1 MCAGRATHHPTSN
14 RGDQI
19 ACRNKSVDSR
29 RQQCRLFQRKPLA
42 PRDGSGGRPYA
53 QTAAAPALR
62 SPNRIFGFPVN
73 NQGAAKRALL
83 ALSLASFLLWRLS
96 YRYSKLRKIYSQ
108 QITAKMAFKTTRQN
122 TADGKGQRDT
132 YRFLSIGVGR
142 VCRAPKLFLGQ
153 LSSLIHRSNAL
164 GSSHG

>member
-83 ALSLASFLLWRLS
+83 ALSLASFLLWRLCRAS
-96 YRYSKLRKIYSQ
+96 PSAVFSRDYAGWGYSKLLD
-108 QITAKMAFKTTRQN
+108 N
-122 TADGKGQRDT
+122 ADGKGQRDT